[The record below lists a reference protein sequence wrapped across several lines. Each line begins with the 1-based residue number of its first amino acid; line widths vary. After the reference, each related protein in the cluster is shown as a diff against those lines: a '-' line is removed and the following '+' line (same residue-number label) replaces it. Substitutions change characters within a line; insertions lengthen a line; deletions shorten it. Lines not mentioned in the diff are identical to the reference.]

1 MALCVAV
8 VTGVTG
14 QDGSYLAEILLDKN
28 YTVYGFARYAS
39 EVKLAR
45 IKGILD
51 HPRFKLVQGDMTDS
65 MRINTLVQTLAK
77 DESWTRIE
85 IYNLAAQ
92 SHVKVSFDQP
102 EFTSN
107 VNSLGP
113 LRWLEA
119 IRLSG
124 DARFRFYQA
133 GTSEMFGKVV
143 ETPQTEKTPFWPRSP
158 YGVSKV
164 FAYWITKNYR
174 EAYNIHASS
183 GILFNHESPRRGES
197 FVTQKIVMGLHAI
210 SQGKQ
215 STLSLGNLDALRDW
229 GHAKDFVN
237 AMWLMLQQD
246 KPDDYVIATGEQHSV
261 REFVEACAP
270 YFGMSIVWEGEGL
283 NEFGINESTGSVIVD
298 DDSRY
303 FRPSEVDSLLG
314 DPTKAKTVLGWSP
327 SYTFESLVEE
337 MCKAEK
343 GELR

>member
-14 QDGSYLAEILLDKN
+14 QDGSYLAEFLLDKN

-39 EVKLAR
+39 EMKLAR

-51 HPRFKLVQGDMTDS
+51 HPRFKLIQGDMTDS
-65 MRINTLVQTLAK
+65 MRINALIQTLTK
-77 DESWTRIE
+77 DGSWKSIE

-124 DARFRFYQA
+124 DDRFRFYQA

-143 ETPQTEKTPFWPRSP
+143 ETPQNEKTPFWPRSP

-174 EAYNIHASS
+174 ESYNMYACT
-183 GILFNHESPRRGES
+183 GILFNHESERRGED
-197 FVTQKIVMGLHAI
+197 FVTRKITKAI
-210 SQGKQ
+210 GANKFPI
-215 STLSLGNLDALRDW
+215 SLGNLDAKRDW
-229 GHAKDFVN
+229 GYARDYIE
-237 AMWLMLQQD
+237 AMWMMLQLETAE
-246 KPDDYVIATGEQHSV
+246 DYVVATGETHSV
-261 REFVEACAP
+261 REFVEAA
-270 YFGMSIVWEGEGL
+270 FASKGIKIEWRGEAEQEVGANSL
-283 NEFGINESTGSVIVD
+283 TGDTLVMINPQF
-298 DDSRY
+298 Y
-303 FRPSEVDSLLG
+303 RPAEVDALIG
-314 DPTKAKTVLGWSP
+314 DSTAFRDVSGWKP
-327 SYTFESLVEE
+327 KVTFDELVRT
-337 MCKAEK
+337 MVSHDSISS
-343 GELR
+343 